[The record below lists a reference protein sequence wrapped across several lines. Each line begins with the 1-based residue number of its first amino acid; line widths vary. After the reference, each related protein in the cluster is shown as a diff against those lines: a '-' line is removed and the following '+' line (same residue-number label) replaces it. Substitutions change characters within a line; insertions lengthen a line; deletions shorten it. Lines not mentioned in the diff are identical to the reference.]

1 MLFTAGVGA
10 AANQSTTG
18 QLVEGTA
25 EARTADAAWYQARS
39 PSASSQSAPGEP

>member
-25 EARTADAAWYQARS
+25 EARTADAAWYQAQS